1 MFHQLLERNTP
12 CTGTATADEPQ
23 TAPKDEHDA
32 VTSLALT
39 GGLQSAFSPQFAP
52 AAGEHDG
59 GGRLVFL
66 SQDAACE
73 TGTHDG
79 TVALHSLP
87 WPAEVRDLVL
97 S

>member
-1 MFHQLLERNTP
+1 M
-12 CTGTATADEPQ
+12 
-23 TAPKDEHDA
+23 
-32 VTSLALT
+32 TSLALT
-39 GGLQSAFSPQFAP
+39 SGLQSAFSPQFAP
-52 AAGEHDG
+52 AGGEHKG

-87 WPAEVRDLVL
+87 WPAEVCDFGPSLPESVQSLCHQPPGCGL
-97 S
+97 SCFMFPSLL